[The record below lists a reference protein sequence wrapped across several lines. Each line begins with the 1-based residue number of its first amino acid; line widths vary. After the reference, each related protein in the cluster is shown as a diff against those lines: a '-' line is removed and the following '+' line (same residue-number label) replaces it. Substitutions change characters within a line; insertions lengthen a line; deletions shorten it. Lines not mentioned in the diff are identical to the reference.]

1 MYILGI
7 SAFFHDSAA
16 CLLKD
21 DLIIAAAQEE
31 RFTRKKNDESFPARA
46 VRYCLQEGGIGLN
59 EVDHIVFYEK
69 PFLKFERLI
78 ETYLS
83 FAPKGFLAFIKS
95 MPLWLKEKLFLKK
108 KLLQELKKT
117 DEAFNVQKV
126 TLLFST
132 HHMSHAAS
140 AFYPSPFNRA
150 VILTADGVGEWTT
163 TSVSVG
169 EGNNIKFHKEIR
181 FPHSIGLLYSA
192 FTYYLGFKV
201 NCDEYKVMG
210 LAPYGEPT
218 FVDLI
223 FQHLVDLKP
232 DGSFRLNLKYF
243 SYCTGLTMTGS
254 AFEQLFGNPR
264 REPSAA
270 LTRFHMDV
278 ARSIQAVAEQIM
290 LKITVNLSREFQIS
304 NLCLAGGVALNCV
317 ANSKILQQSGFKN
330 IWIQPAAG
338 DAGGALGAAYAVY
351 YDYLGNSRPITFPE
365 DKMQNALL
373 GPSLQDKDIKTQLLN
388 ENVRFE
394 ELTEDRY
401 YSAVAEEIA
410 GGKVV
415 GYFRG
420 RMEFGPRALGSRSIL
435 GDPRDQRMQ
444 YILNQKIKFR
454 ESFRPFAP
462 AILEEH
468 TSSYFDMT
476 GKSPYMLM
484 VADVAKEVR
493 ISPSKENQDIYGV
506 DLLKQV
512 RSTIPAVTHVDFSAR
527 VQTVGRDS
535 HPDFYNLINAFYKL
549 TGCPVVINT
558 SFNRMDEPIVNTVSE
573 ALACF
578 IQTGMDV
585 LVIGSFLIRKET
597 RFND

>member
-21 DLIIAAAQEE
+21 DVIVAAAQEE
-31 RFTRKKNDESFPARA
+31 RFTRKKNDERFPASA

-59 EVDHIVFYEK
+59 EVDYLVFYEK

-83 FAPKGFLAFIKS
+83 FAPKGFLAFMKS

-108 KLLQELKKT
+108 KLLQELKKA
-117 DEAFNVQKV
+117 DESLDIQNIN
-126 TLLFST
+126 LLFST
-132 HHMSHAAS
+132 HHLSHAAS
-140 AFYPSPFNRA
+140 AFYPSPFDSA

-163 TSVSVG
+163 TSVSFG
-169 EGNNIKFHKEIR
+169 EGNSIKFHKEIE

-210 LAPYGEPT
+210 LAPYGEPI

-223 FQHLVDLKP
+223 FKHLVNLKL

-264 REPSAA
+264 REPSAS

-278 ARSIQAVAEQIM
+278 ARSIQTVTERIM
-290 LKITVNLSREFQIS
+290 LMITYSLFREFQVS

-330 IWIQPAAG
+330 IWIPPAAG

-351 YDYLGNSRPITFPE
+351 YDYLENSRHVTLPE

-373 GPSLQDKDIKTQLLN
+373 GPSLQDNDIKTELVNQK
-388 ENVRFE
+388 VKFE
-394 ELTEDRY
+394 ELTEDNY
-401 YSAVAEEIA
+401 YNAVADEIA
-410 GGKVV
+410 KGKVV

-435 GDPRDQRMQ
+435 ADPRDHRMQ
-444 YILNQKIKFR
+444 SILNQKIKFR

-468 TSSYFDMT
+468 ASSYFDIVDKT
-476 GKSPYMLM
+476 PYMLL
-484 VADVAKEVR
+484 VADVASAIR
-493 ISPSKENQDIYGV
+493 FPPENQAVYGF
-506 DLLKQV
+506 DLLKQA

-527 VQTVGRDS
+527 VQTVGQYS
-535 HPDFYNLINAFYKL
+535 HPDFYNLINAFYKI
-549 TGCPVVINT
+549 TGCPLVINT
-558 SFNRMDEPIVNTVSE
+558 SFNRMDEPIVNSVSE

-578 IQTGMDV
+578 RQTGMDV
-585 LVIGSFLIRKET
+585 LVIGSFLIRKEMD
-597 RFND
+597 FDD

>member
-16 CLLKD
+16 CLLQD
-21 DLIIAAAQEE
+21 DKIVAAAQEE
-31 RFTRKKNDESFPARA
+31 RFTRKKNDESFPSHA
-46 VRYCLQEGGIGLN
+46 VHYCLQAGGIGLN
-59 EVDHIVFYEK
+59 EVDYIVFYEK

-83 FAPKGFLAFIKS
+83 FAPKGFMAFMKS

-108 KLLQELKKT
+108 KLLRELKKT
-117 DEAFNVQKV
+117 DGDFDVQKV

-132 HHMSHAAS
+132 HHLSHAAS
-140 AFYPSPFNRA
+140 AFYPSPFNDA

-163 TSVSVG
+163 TSVSIG
-169 EGNNIKFHKEIR
+169 EGNCIKFHKEIR

-210 LAPYGEPT
+210 LAPYGKPT

-223 FQHLVDLKP
+223 FKHLVDLKL
-232 DGSFRLNLKYF
+232 DGSFQLNLKYF
-243 SYCTGLTMTGS
+243 SYCTGLTMTGA
-254 AFEQLFGNPR
+254 AFERLFENPR
-264 REPSAA
+264 REPLAP
-270 LTRFHMDV
+270 LTDFHMDV
-278 ARSIQAVAEQIM
+278 ARSIQTVAEQIM
-290 LKITVNLSREFQIS
+290 LMMTYNLFREFQMS

-317 ANSKILQQSGFKN
+317 INSKILHQSGFKN

-351 YDYLGNSRPITFPE
+351 YDYLGNPRSVILQE

-373 GPSLQDKDIKTQLLN
+373 GPSFEDKDVKTELLN
-388 ENVRFE
+388 QNVTFE
-394 ELTEDRY
+394 ELTKDNY
-401 YSAVAEEIA
+401 YSSVADQIA
-410 GGKVV
+410 QGKIV

-435 GDPRDQRMQ
+435 GDPRDHRMQ
-444 YILNQKIKFR
+444 SILNQKIKFR

-462 AILEEH
+462 AILEEYA
-468 TSSYFDMT
+468 SCYFDMVRN
-476 GKSPYMLM
+476 SPYMLL
-484 VADVAKEVR
+484 VANVTRAIR
-493 ISPSKENQDIYGV
+493 ITPATENQHLQGFDQ
-506 DLLKQV
+506 LKQI

-527 VQTVGRDS
+527 VQTVGQYS
-535 HPDFYNLINAFYKL
+535 HPDFYKLINAFHKI

-558 SFNRMDEPIVNTVSE
+558 SFNRMDEPIVNTVAE

-578 IQTGMDV
+578 RQTGMDT
-585 LVIGSFLIRKET
+585 LVIGSFLITKEMD
-597 RFND
+597 FDG